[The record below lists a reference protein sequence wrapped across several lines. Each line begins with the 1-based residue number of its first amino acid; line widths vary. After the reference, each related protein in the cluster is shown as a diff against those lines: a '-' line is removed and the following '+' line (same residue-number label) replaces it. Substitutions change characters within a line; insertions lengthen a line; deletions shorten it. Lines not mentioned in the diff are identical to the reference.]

1 MPKADVSPEVAVET
15 PNKKI
20 KPLSPECLNFEDY
33 RFVRHCAIVPRDTAP
48 ALLTESAFWLSV
60 AHRLHALDRIV
71 CVYDDRSAV
80 ADVMILEASQSFISA
95 VLLDYRK
102 LPGIIS
108 DGSEA
113 LINFEVFF
121 SQLDG
126 YCARRISDNVLLVQG
141 ASSKEKAV
149 EQLKAHAAFKA
160 S

>member
-1 MPKADVSPEVAVET
+1 
-15 PNKKI
+15 
-20 KPLSPECLNFEDY
+20 
-33 RFVRHCAIVPRDTAP
+33 
-48 ALLTESAFWLSV
+48 
-60 AHRLHALDRIV
+60 
-71 CVYDDRSAV
+71 
-80 ADVMILEASQSFISA
+80 MILEASQSFISA